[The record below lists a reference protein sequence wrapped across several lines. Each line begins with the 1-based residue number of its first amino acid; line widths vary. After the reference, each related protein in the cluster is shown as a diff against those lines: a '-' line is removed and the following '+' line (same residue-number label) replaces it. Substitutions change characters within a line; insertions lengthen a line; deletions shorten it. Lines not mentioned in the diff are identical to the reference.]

1 MVAPRLFVLVETLFD
16 LDFTM
21 STSLEWRFTQLEE
34 YIRNLEGR
42 FTQLEEYSR
51 NLEGRITQLEGRN
64 TQLEGRITQLEAHNR
79 DLDNKILLMD
89 EQLQLAWPITYNI
102 YRSHL
107 IKGASRVLFWG
118 QKNKIERRLSPTEVT
133 FIDTLLDE
141 FRNSPHDN
149 PVRRAIILFCDEMA
163 GKTPVPGSIE
173 GSILA
178 RVKEQVIGGLLYPM
192 SLPGHLATLVPTH
205 YPSSFAGF
213 IDNSGFMSILRD
225 NVSLVFMPT

>member
-1 MVAPRLFVLVETLFD
+1 
-16 LDFTM
+16 M
-21 STSLEWRFTQLEE
+21 STSLEW
-34 YIRNLEGR
+34 R

-225 NVSLVFMPT
+225 NVSLVFMPTYHI

>member
-21 STSLEWRFTQLEE
+21 STSLEW
-34 YIRNLEGR
+34 R

-141 FRNSPHDN
+141 FKKISPHNDA
-149 PVRRAIILFCDEMA
+149 VRRAMILFCDEMA

>member
-21 STSLEWRFTQLEE
+21 STSLEW
-34 YIRNLEGR
+34 R

-118 QKNKIERRLSPTEVT
+118 QKIERRLSPTEVT

-141 FRNSPHDN
+141 FRNSPHNN

-192 SLPGHLATLVPTH
+192 SLPGHLATLIPTH

-225 NVSLVFMPT
+225 NVSLVFMPTYHI

>member
-34 YIRNLEGR
+34 Y
-42 FTQLEEYSR
+42 SR
-51 NLEGRITQLEGRN
+51 N
-64 TQLEGRITQLEAHNR
+64 LEGRITQLEAHNR

-149 PVRRAIILFCDEMA
+149 PVRRAIILFRDEMA

-173 GSILA
+173 GGVLV
-178 RVKEQVIGGLLYPM
+178 RVKERVKIGGLP
-192 SLPGHLATLVPTH
+192 SLPRHLAALIPAH

-213 IDNSGFMSILRD
+213 VDNSGFMSILRS
-225 NVSLVFMPT
+225 NVSLVFMPTYHI

>member
-21 STSLEWRFTQLEE
+21 STSLEW
-34 YIRNLEGR
+34 R

-118 QKNKIERRLSPTEVT
+118 QKIERRLSPTEVT

-225 NVSLVFMPT
+225 NVSLVFMPTYHI

>member
-21 STSLEWRFTQLEE
+21 STSLEW
-34 YIRNLEGR
+34 R

-118 QKNKIERRLSPTEVT
+118 QKIERRLSPTEVT

-149 PVRRAIILFCDEMA
+149 PVRRAIILFRDEMA

-173 GSILA
+173 GGVLV
-178 RVKEQVIGGLLYPM
+178 RVKERVKIGGLP
-192 SLPGHLATLVPTH
+192 SLPRHLAALIPAH

-213 IDNSGFMSILRD
+213 VDNSGFMSILKS
-225 NVSLVFMPT
+225 NVSLVFMPTYHI